1 MLALVKSR
9 VDIIWLTHCHLLVEL
24 AAINDFKLAVVVCYP
39 CMLVVLALGNIMRCL
54 LTKTYKNVQN
64 HPESVA
70 TTLNETCRVKNGIIV
85 GVGNPDNWWTQDCPP
100 QDCPP
105 VGNTEVGNPDIH
117 PITSPICWGPF
128 FQAAYHALNNRAPGP
143 NLPQIEKWQII
154 PEKLGPN
161 LPGPNLLRST
171 C

>member
-1 MLALVKSR
+1 
-9 VDIIWLTHCHLLVEL
+9 
-24 AAINDFKLAVVVCYP
+24 
-39 CMLVVLALGNIMRCL
+39 MRCL
-54 LTKTYKNVQN
+54 LTTLGHSMSQYVVLIFSELCAIWYIHCCRLIRRIKNVQN

-70 TTLNETCRVKNGIIV
+70 TTLNETRRVKNGIIV

-161 LPGPNLLRST
+161 LPGPKLLRST
-171 C
+171 CSSYISYKLH